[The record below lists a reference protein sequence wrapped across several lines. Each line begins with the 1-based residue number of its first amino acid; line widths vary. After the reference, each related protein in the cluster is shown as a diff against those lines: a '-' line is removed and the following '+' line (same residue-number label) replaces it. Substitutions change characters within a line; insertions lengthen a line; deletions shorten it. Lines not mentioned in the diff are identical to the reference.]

1 MDRTLFP
8 TRDPADY
15 PVLYTAIVENVD
27 VLITGDKD
35 FAGIEVE
42 KPEIVTPS
50 EFVEKYGA

>member
-35 FAGIEVE
+35 YAGIEVE